1 MSSLLQLIEL
11 KRNNSAKTWAKIA
24 DFILADPKHITSLT
38 LREFSEQAV
47 VSEGS
52 IVNFVY
58 SLGYKGYTEFK
69 VGVAQS
75 LGFYVNKFT
84 GAKDGLELCTQIVN
98 ATKESLDKTLLALND
113 KTIEKISKK
122 IANIKGR
129 VYVCGRST
137 SGHIANI
144 LAGHLMRMGISAF
157 SYDDHFA
164 VAKSLNKNDM
174 MIVIT
179 YSGETDEIYEAVNVA
194 KQKGAY
200 TVCITSFPQSR
211 IATICEDCLES
222 VAFEAKEGGFP
233 IIARSVQLT
242 LCNIICTRVFSLKQL
257 DK

>member
-11 KRNNSAKTWAKIA
+11 KRSNSAKTWAKIA
-24 DFILADPKHITSLT
+24 GFVLSDPKNITSLT
-38 LREFSEQAV
+38 LREFSEQAG

-52 IVNFVY
+52 IVNFVH

-75 LGFYVNKFT
+75 LGFYANKFT
-84 GAKDGLELCTQIVN
+84 CAKDGIDLCTQIVN
-98 ATKESLDKTLLALND
+98 ATKESLDKTLLAVNA

-144 LAGHLMRMGISAF
+144 LAGHLMRMGVSAF

-179 YSGETDEIYEAVNVA
+179 YSGETGEIYEAVKAA

-200 TVCITSFPQSR
+200 TVCITSFPHSR
-211 IATICEDCLES
+211 IATMCEDSLES
-222 VAFEAKEGGFP
+222 VAFEAQEGGFP
-233 IIARSVQLT
+233 IITRSIQLT
-242 LCNIICTRVFSLKQL
+242 LCNTICTRVFSLKQL